1 MSPWIVGPICL
12 VAGGLLGVIV
22 MACCC
27 AARDA
32 DREAEAENLRLH
44 VRWTCPTCRFE
55 QDAWVPIVRDDLA
68 PIARDGGHVMKLDTT
83 VVTCRA
89 FMGGCG
95 EQFIVSAYIPPQIE
109 VDESIGAK
117 PQPNPTKVQPSEPWP
132 PPPPTVESES
142 NESSEDSGSDR
153 VNVFIPWTC
162 PDCGRERANQV
173 SFTLTDGCLDTAAEP
188 ILVECAKGWLGGCG
202 QRFVL
207 EAEIASTVNGLYR
220 LEKCLPTSTD
230 GKPNQP
236 QPS

>member
-32 DREAEAENLRLH
+32 DRRAETDDLKIR
-44 VRWTCPTCRFE
+44 VRWTCPACGLE
-55 QDAWVPIVRDDLA
+55 QAGLIPAIQ
-68 PIARDGGHVMKLDTT
+68 IGGVAMQLITTT
-83 VVTCRA
+83 VTCSE
-89 FMGGCG
+89 FIGGCG
-95 EQFIVSAYIPPQIE
+95 RQFVVGSRVVPRVTVEEDAPH
-109 VDESIGAK
+109 
-117 PQPNPTKVQPSEPWP
+117 KVQPSEPWP

-173 SFTLTDGCLDTAAEP
+173 SFTLTDGCLDTDAEP